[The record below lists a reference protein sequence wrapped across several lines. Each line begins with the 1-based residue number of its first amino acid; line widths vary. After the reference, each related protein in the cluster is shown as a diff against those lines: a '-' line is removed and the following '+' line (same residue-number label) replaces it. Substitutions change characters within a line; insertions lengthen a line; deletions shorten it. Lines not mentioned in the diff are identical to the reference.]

1 MHKLMVE
8 QNTELF
14 FGNVMVLMLKVFGR
28 CWGHPD
34 DCWVFRS
41 ANEGRD
47 LGNEAGAACRWSSDV
62 SLKLSELGLAQQPT

>member
-1 MHKLMVE
+1 ML
-8 QNTELF
+8 
-14 FGNVMVLMLKVFGR
+14 LMLKVFGR

-34 DCWVFRS
+34 DCWNFRS

-62 SLKLSELGLAQQPT
+62 SLKLSEL